1 MSDGGRKM
9 RPQGADII
17 TGGVRYRIW
26 APERRQVEVR
36 IQPSASGAARTLMLV
51 MDADGYHAGVETL
64 GVAGD
69 RYQYVVDG
77 NGPFPDPA
85 SRYQPEGVHGVSAV
99 VDPHAYVWQ
108 DSGWKCPPLRDLVL
122 YEIHVGTF
130 TPEGTFSA
138 AIGKLPYLRGLG
150 INALQIM
157 PVADFPG
164 IRNWGYDGVSLFA
177 PARCYGTPDDLR
189 ALVDAAHGLGI
200 AVVQDVVYNHLGAD
214 GNYLG
219 VYSRFYFNDEVHTPW
234 GAALNYDGQQHMAVR
249 EYFLSNVAYWL
260 DEFHF
265 DGLRLDATHAILDAS
280 ASHLLAEI
288 ADAAHQRGAFVIA
301 EDERN
306 LAAVIAPDGHGVDAV
321 YADDF
326 CHSIQVALG
335 DNSYHEDFSGSAAEL
350 ADELRHGWYYR
361 GQLSKHLGALRGSAG
376 DHLPPEKFAFCISNH
391 DQVGNR
397 AFGERLHQLTTPAAY
412 RAASA
417 LLLLAPATPML
428 FMGQEWGAET
438 PFQYFT
444 NHNDELGRLVTEG
457 RLKEFA
463 RFPEF
468 RDPEIARTI
477 PDPQCNE
484 TFLRSKLD
492 WSELERSPH
501 VELLDLHRECL
512 RLRAGE
518 SALRPVSRS
527 GWEVLDLGVVALRYF
542 GQNCEWLVLAHFAP
556 TALTVTLPEAR
567 WQCILSTND
576 TRFGGSGGAGF
587 DPATG
592 GVVFSQPEL
601 LVMQTTS

>member
-1 MSDGGRKM
+1 MKRGARKL
-9 RPQGADII
+9 RPQGAEI
-17 TGGVRYRIW
+17 TPAGVRYRIW
-26 APERRQVEVR
+26 APEKVQVLAQ
-36 IQPSASGAARTLMLV
+36 IQPLAGGTARTLLLAK
-51 MDADGYHAGVETL
+51 DADGYHAGLDAL

-69 RYQYVVDG
+69 RYQYVIDG

-85 SRYQPEGVHGVSAV
+85 SRFQPEGVHGVSAV
-99 VDPHAYVWQ
+99 VDPHAYDWQ
-108 DSGWKCPPLRDLVL
+108 DSGWQCPPLRDLVL

-138 AIGKLPYLRGLG
+138 AIGKLAHLRDLG

-164 IRNWGYDGVSLFA
+164 ARNWGYDGVSLFA

-189 ALVDAAHGLGI
+189 ALVDAAHAQGI

-234 GAALNYDGQQHMAVR
+234 GAALNFDGRQHRAVR

-265 DGLRLDATHAILDAS
+265 DGLRLDATHAILDS
-280 ASHLLAEI
+280 SSRNLLAEI
-288 ADAAHQRGAFVIA
+288 ADAAHERGAFVIA

-306 LAAVIAPDGHGVDAV
+306 LAAVIAPDGHGMDAV

-335 DNSYHEDFSGSAAEL
+335 DNSYQEDFSGSAAEL
-350 ADELRHGWYYR
+350 ADELRHGWHYR
-361 GQLSKHLGALRGSAG
+361 GQLSKHLGAPRGS
-376 DHLPPEKFAFCISNH
+376 DSEHLPPEKFAFCISNH

-412 RAASA
+412 RAACA

-457 RLKEFA
+457 RRKEFA

-477 PDPQCNE
+477 PDPQSHE
-484 TFLRSKLD
+484 TFMRSKLD
-492 WSELERSPH
+492 WSELTRSPH

-512 RLRAGE
+512 RLRAQE

-527 GWEVLDLGVVALRYF
+527 GWEVLDLGAVALRYF

-556 TALTVTLPEAR
+556 TALAVTLPAGR
-567 WQCILSTND
+567 WLCILSTNN
-576 TRFGGSGGAGF
+576 TRFGGSGAAGF
-587 DPATG
+587 DPVPGRVAFT
-592 GVVFSQPEL
+592 QPEL

>member
-1 MSDGGRKM
+1 MSERVRKL
-9 RPQGADII
+9 RPQGADLIA
-17 TGGVRYRIW
+17 GGVRYRIW
-26 APERRQVEVR
+26 APERQQVEVR
-36 IQPSASGAARTLMLV
+36 IQPSAGGAARSLMLT
-51 MDADGYHAGVETL
+51 MDADGYHEGVDAA

-69 RYQYVVDG
+69 RYQYVVDAD
-77 NGPFPDPA
+77 GPFPDPA
-85 SRYQPEGVHGVSAV
+85 SRYQPEGVHGASTV
-99 VDPHAYVWQ
+99 VDPSAYTWQ
-108 DSGWKCPPLRDLVL
+108 DTEWKCPPLRDLVL
-122 YEIHVGTF
+122 YEIHIGTF

-138 AIGKLPYLRGLG
+138 AIGKLPHLRDLG

-164 IRNWGYDGVSLFA
+164 TRNWGYDGVSLFA

-189 ALVDAAHGLGI
+189 ALVDAAHARGI
-200 AVVQDVVYNHLGAD
+200 AVVLDVVYNHLGAD

-234 GAALNYDGQQHMAVR
+234 GAALNYDGHQHAAVR
-249 EYFLSNVAYWL
+249 EYFLSNVACWL

-280 ASHLLAEI
+280 SSHLLAEI
-288 ADAAHQRGAFVIA
+288 ADAAHERGAFVIA

-306 LAAVIAPDGHGVDAV
+306 LAAVIAPDGHGMDAV

-335 DNSYHEDFSGSAAEL
+335 DHSYDKDFTGSAAEL
-350 ADELRHGWYYR
+350 ADELWHGWHYR
-361 GQLSKHLGALRGSAG
+361 GKLSKHLGAPRGSASE
-376 DHLPPEKFAFCISNH
+376 HLPPEKFAFCISNH

-428 FMGQEWGAET
+428 FMGQEWGATT

-457 RLKEFA
+457 RRKEFA

-468 RDPEIARTI
+468 RDPVIARTI
-477 PDPQCNE
+477 PDPQSHE
-484 TFLRSKLD
+484 TFTRSKLD
-492 WSELERSPH
+492 WAETVRSPH
-501 VELLDLHRECL
+501 VELLALHRECL
-512 RLRAGE
+512 RLRAQE
-518 SALRPVSRS
+518 AALRPGSRS
-527 GWEVLDLGVVALRYF
+527 GWEVLDL
-542 GQNCEWLVLAHFAP
+542 
-556 TALTVTLPEAR
+556 
-567 WQCILSTND
+567 
-576 TRFGGSGGAGF
+576 
-587 DPATG
+587 
-592 GVVFSQPEL
+592 
-601 LVMQTTS
+601 

>member
-1 MSDGGRKM
+1 MKSGARKL
-9 RPQGADII
+9 RPQGAEII
-17 TGGVRYRIW
+17 PDGVRYRIW
-26 APERRQVEVR
+26 APEKMQVLAQ
-36 IQPSASGAARTLMLV
+36 IQPSAGGADRTLLLTK
-51 MDADGYHAGVETL
+51 DADGYHAEVDAL

-85 SRYQPEGVHGVSAV
+85 SRSQPEGVHGVSAV
-99 VDPHAYVWQ
+99 VDPDAYDWQ

-122 YEIHVGTF
+122 YEIHIGTF

-138 AIGKLPYLRGLG
+138 AVGKLQHLRDLG

-164 IRNWGYDGVSLFA
+164 ARNWGYDGVSLFA

-189 ALVDAAHGLGI
+189 ALVDAAHGQGI

-234 GAALNYDGQQHMAVR
+234 GAALNYDGHQHAAVR

-265 DGLRLDATHAILDAS
+265 DGLRLDATHAILDVS
-280 ASHLLAEI
+280 SSHLLAEI
-288 ADAAHQRGAFVIA
+288 ADAAHERGAFVIA

-306 LAAVIAPDGHGVDAV
+306 LAAVIATDGHGMDAV

-335 DNSYHEDFSGSAAEL
+335 DESYRADFTGSAAEL
-350 ADELRHGWYYR
+350 ADELWHGWHYR
-361 GQLSKHLGALRGSAG
+361 GQVSKHLGAPRGGAG

-457 RLKEFA
+457 RRKEFA

-477 PDPQCNE
+477 PDPQCLE
-484 TFLRSKLD
+484 TFTRSKLD
-492 WSELERSPH
+492 WSELARPPH

-512 RLRAGE
+512 RLRAGD
-518 SALRPVSRS
+518 SAMRPVSRS
-527 GWEVLDLGVVALRYF
+527 GWEVLDLGAVALRYF

-556 TALTVTLPEAR
+556 TALAVTLPAAR
-567 WQCILSTND
+567 WQCILSTNN
-576 TRFGGSGGAGF
+576 TRFGGSDAAGI
-587 DPATG
+587 DPANGRVAFT
-592 GVVFSQPEL
+592 QPEL

>member
-1 MSDGGRKM
+1 MSKGMSRL
-9 RPQGADII
+9 RPQGAEILEE
-17 TGGVRYRIW
+17 GVRYRIW
-26 APERRQVEVR
+26 APERQQVEVR
-36 IQPSASGAARTLMLV
+36 IQPARKGERRSLMLTKDDGGYHCV
-51 MDADGYHAGVETL
+51 MDPEGG
-64 GVAGD
+64 AGD

-77 NGPFPDPA
+77 VGPFPDPA
-85 SRYQPEGVHGVSAV
+85 SRSQPEGVHDVSMV
-99 VDPHAYVWQ
+99 VDPSVYAWK

-130 TPEGTFSA
+130 TNEGTFLA
-138 AIGKLPYLRGLG
+138 VIGKLPHLRDLG

-164 IRNWGYDGVSLFA
+164 ARNWGYDGVSLFA
-177 PARCYGTPDDLR
+177 PARCYGTPDELR
-189 ALVDAAHGLGI
+189 ALVDAAHAQGI
-200 AVVQDVVYNHLGAD
+200 AVVLDVVYNHLGAD

-219 VYSRFYFNDEVHTPW
+219 VYSRYYFKDEVHTPW
-234 GAALNYDGQQHMAVR
+234 GAALNYDGQQHPAVR

-280 ASHLLAEI
+280 SRHLLAEI
-288 ADAAHQRGAFVIA
+288 GDAAHERGAFVIA

-306 LAAVIAPDGHGVDAV
+306 LAAVIAPDGHGMDAV

-335 DNSYHEDFSGSAAEL
+335 DTSYQEDFNGSAAEL
-350 ADELRHGWYYR
+350 ADELWHGWHYR
-361 GQLSKHLGALRGSAG
+361 GQLSKHLGAPRGSSS

-397 AFGERLHQLTTPAAY
+397 AFGERLHQIASPEAY

-417 LLLLAPATPML
+417 LLLLAPATPMM
-428 FMGQEWGAET
+428 FMGQEWGAST

-457 RLKEFA
+457 RRKEFA

-468 RDPEIARTI
+468 RDPESARRI
-477 PDPQCNE
+477 PDPQSHD
-484 TFLRSKLD
+484 TFMRSKLD
-492 WSELERSPH
+492 LTETARSPH
-501 VELLDLHRECL
+501 QELLALHRECL
-512 RLRAGE
+512 QLRAQE

-527 GWEVLDLGVVALRYF
+527 GWEVLDLGAVALRYV
-542 GQNCEWLVLAHFAP
+542 GERCEWLVLAHLAP
-556 TALTVTLPEAR
+556 TTLNVTLPAAR
-567 WQCILSTND
+567 WQCFLSTND
-576 TRFGGSGGAGF
+576 PRFGGSGAAGF
-587 DPATG
+587 DPVTG
-592 GVVFSQPEL
+592 RVAFTQPEL
-601 LVMQTTS
+601 LVMQLTS

>member
-1 MSDGGRKM
+1 MKSGARKL
-9 RPQGADII
+9 RPQGAEII
-17 TGGVRYRIW
+17 PDGVRYRIW
-26 APERRQVEVR
+26 APERRHVEAR
-36 IQPSASGAARTLMLV
+36 IIPSEGGTARTLILA
-51 MDADGYHAGVETL
+51 MDADGYHAGVDTQ

-69 RYQYVVDG
+69 RYQYMVDG
-77 NGPFPDPA
+77 AGPFPDPA
-85 SRYQPEGVHGVSAV
+85 SRSQPDGVHGVSSV
-99 VDPHAYVWQ
+99 VDPHAYAWQ

-122 YEIHVGTF
+122 YEIHIGTF
-130 TPEGTFSA
+130 TPEGTFLA
-138 AIGKLPYLRGLG
+138 VIGKLPYLSDLG

-164 IRNWGYDGVSLFA
+164 ARNWGYDGVSLFA

-189 ALVDAAHGLGI
+189 ALVDAAHEQGI

-234 GAALNYDGQQHMAVR
+234 GASLNYDGHQHPAVR

-280 ASHLLAEI
+280 SRHLLAEI
-288 ADAAHQRGAFVIA
+288 ADAAHERGAFVIA

-306 LAAVIAPDGHGVDAV
+306 LAAVIATDGHGMDAV

-335 DNSYHEDFSGSAAEL
+335 DNSYREDFTGSATEL
-350 ADELRHGWYYR
+350 ADELWHGWHYR
-361 GQLSKHLGALRGSAG
+361 GQVSQHLGVARGGAG
-376 DHLPPEKFAFCISNH
+376 DHLSPEKFALCISNH

-444 NHNDELGRLVTEG
+444 NHNDELGRLVT
-457 RLKEFA
+457 
-463 RFPEF
+463 
-468 RDPEIARTI
+468 
-477 PDPQCNE
+477 
-484 TFLRSKLD
+484 
-492 WSELERSPH
+492 
-501 VELLDLHRECL
+501 
-512 RLRAGE
+512 
-518 SALRPVSRS
+518 
-527 GWEVLDLGVVALRYF
+527 
-542 GQNCEWLVLAHFAP
+542 
-556 TALTVTLPEAR
+556 
-567 WQCILSTND
+567 
-576 TRFGGSGGAGF
+576 
-587 DPATG
+587 
-592 GVVFSQPEL
+592 
-601 LVMQTTS
+601 

>member
-1 MSDGGRKM
+1 MSGAARRL
-9 RPQGADII
+9 RPQGADILAD
-17 TGGVRYRIW
+17 GVRYRIW

-36 IQPSASGAARTLMLV
+36 IQPSAGGETRTLVLK
-51 MDADGYHAGVETL
+51 MDAGGYLAGMDSQ

-85 SRYQPEGVHGVSAV
+85 SRSQPEGVHGVSQV
-99 VDPHAYVWQ
+99 IDPSVYAWK
-108 DSGWKCPPLRDLVL
+108 DSGWKCPPLRDLSL

-138 AIGKLPYLRGLG
+138 AIGKLPHLRDLG

-164 IRNWGYDGVSLFA
+164 ARNWGYDGVSLFA
-177 PARCYGTPDDLR
+177 PARCYGPPDDLR
-189 ALVDAAHGLGI
+189 ALVDAAHAQGI
-200 AVVQDVVYNHLGAD
+200 AVVLDVVYNHLGAD

-234 GAALNYDGQQHMAVR
+234 GAALNYDGQQHPAVG
-249 EYFLSNVAYWL
+249 EYFLSNVAFWL

-280 ASHLLAEI
+280 SRHLLAEI
-288 ADAAHQRGAFVIA
+288 ADAAHERGAFVIA

-306 LAAVIAPDGHGVDAV
+306 LAAVIAPDGHGMDAV

-335 DNSYHEDFSGSAAEL
+335 DNSYREDFSGSAAEL
-350 ADELRHGWYYR
+350 ADELRHGWHYR
-361 GQLSKHLGALRGSAG
+361 GQLSKHLGAPRGSAS
-376 DHLPPEKFAFCISNH
+376 DHLSPGKFVICISNH
-391 DQVGNR
+391 DQAGNR
-397 AFGERLHQLTTPAAY
+397 AFGERLHQLTLPEAY

-428 FMGQEWGAET
+428 FMGQEWGAST

-444 NHNDELGRLVTEG
+444 HHHDELGRLVTEG
-457 RLKEFA
+457 RRKEFA

-468 RDPEIARTI
+468 RDPEFALTI
-477 PDPQCNE
+477 PDPQSHE
-484 TFLRSKLD
+484 TFMRSKLD
-492 WSELERSPH
+492 WAETVRSPH
-501 VELLDLHRECL
+501 VELLALHRECL
-512 RLRAGE
+512 RLRAQE
-518 SALRPVSRS
+518 AAFRPGSRS
-527 GWEVLDLGVVALRYF
+527 GWEVLDLGAVVMRYF
-542 GQNCEWLVLAHFAP
+542 GQDCEWLVLAHLAP
-556 TALTVTLPEAR
+556 TALTVTLPSAH

-576 TRFGGSGGAGF
+576 IRFGGSGGAGF

-592 GVVFSQPEL
+592 RVAFTQPEL
-601 LVMQTTS
+601 LVMQTTP